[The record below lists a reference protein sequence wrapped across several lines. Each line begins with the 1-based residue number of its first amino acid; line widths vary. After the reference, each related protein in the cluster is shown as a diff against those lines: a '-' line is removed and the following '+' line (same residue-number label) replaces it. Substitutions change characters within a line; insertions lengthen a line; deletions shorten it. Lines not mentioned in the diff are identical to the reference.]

1 MFFNFIKKN
10 KLLSFLIGIGFFAYL
25 LISFPSGSYYCFNHQ
40 CGVYFWGAHEHDG
53 IWHLAVAET
62 AFSQWP
68 PRHPVFAGATLSGY
82 NFFLDLMI
90 FILAKTGIPAIIWY
104 FKILPVIWFFLYTFL
119 SLKLAEK
126 INKSYWFKVFF
137 LFLNYFGASFALF
150 FTLYHKKSIWGS
162 SSIMA
167 SQPLLSLVNLQFAFS
182 LIFILLTL
190 IAFFEKNKTK
200 KILIY
205 TIVIFI
211 NLALKFYGGV
221 VNLFLIFGLILI
233 EKNKLKE
240 KLFSSIFIAFFA
252 TISVLIFYQPFSATK
267 TGSPLIFSPFAMVH
281 NLIEEKDLFY
291 LPSLVNAR
299 YFLYEKGFGPRLLAI
314 EFFSSFLFLL
324 FNFGVRFFGL
334 LYFLI
339 GFFYKKINRFHL
351 IIFLTI
357 IFSCLLTIFFIQK
370 GMWWNTIQFTYYG
383 LFLANIFA
391 ALFLTELLSQKKIK
405 FLVIVA
411 FLILINIP
419 ENIDILKGFN
429 PLKKTSFIDKRELEA
444 LNFLKKRDDGIIFA
458 PSLAVDTIHKESAY
472 VSAFTGKP
480 TYFNDRHV
488 LSITGVDW
496 QSREKKIADVE
507 KINLEEL
514 PVKYFYFLKKDKNYP
529 IFIQKINSLKKYKKI
544 FENQEVLIFEK

>member
-25 LISFPSGSYYCFNHQ
+25 LITFPSGSYYCFNHQ
-40 CGVYFWGAHEHDG
+40 CGIYFWGAHEHDA
-53 IWHLAVAET
+53 IWHLAVVET

-104 FKILPVIWFFLYTFL
+104 FKILPVIWFILYTFL

-126 INKSYWFKVFF
+126 INKSYWFRVFF
-137 LFLNYFGASFALF
+137 LFFNYFGASFALF

-190 IAFFEKNKTK
+190 ITFFEKNKIK

-205 TIVIFI
+205 SIIIFI

-240 KLFSSIFIAFFA
+240 KLFSSFFIGAFAF
-252 TISVLIFYQPFSATK
+252 ISLLIFYQPFSAAK
-267 TGSPLIFSPFAMVH
+267 TGLPLIFSPFAMVH

-299 YFLYEKGFGPRLLAI
+299 YFLYEKGLGPRLLAI
-314 EFFSSFLFLL
+314 EFFSSFLFLF

-370 GMWWNTIQFTYYG
+370 GIWWNTIQFTYYG
-383 LFLANIFA
+383 LFLANIFT
-391 ALFLTELLSQKKIK
+391 ALFLMEFVYQRKIK
-405 FLVIVA
+405 FLILVV

-419 ENIDILKGFN
+419 ENIDVLKGFN
-429 PLKKTSFIDKRELEA
+429 PLKRTGFIDKKELET
-444 LNFLKKRDDGIIFA
+444 LNFLKKKEDGIIFA
-458 PSLAVDTIHKESAY
+458 PSLNGDTIHKESAY

-480 TYFNDRHV
+480 TYFNDLHV
-488 LSITGVDW
+488 LEITGVDW
-496 QSREKKIADVE
+496 RNREKEIANID

-514 PVKYFYFLKKDKNYP
+514 PVRYFYLLKKDKNYP
-529 IFIQKINSLKKYKKI
+529 ILIQKINLMKNHKKI
-544 FENQEVLIFEK
+544 FDNQEVSVFEK

>member
-10 KLLSFLIGIGFFAYL
+10 KLLSFLIAIGFFAYF
-25 LISFPSGSYYCFNHQ
+25 LITFPSGSYYCFNHQ

-68 PRHPVFAGATLSGY
+68 PRHPVFAGANLSGY
-82 NFFLDLMI
+82 NIFLDLVI

-104 FKILPVIWFFLYTFL
+104 FKILPIIWFILYTFL

-126 INKSYWFKVFF
+126 IARSYWFKVFF
-137 LFLNYFGASFALF
+137 LFFNYFGASFALF

-190 IAFFEKNKTK
+190 ITFFEKNKIK

-205 TIVIFI
+205 SIIIFI

-221 VNLFLIFGLILI
+221 VNLFLILGLILI

-240 KLFSSIFIAFFA
+240 KLFSSVFIGAFA
-252 TISVLIFYQPFSATK
+252 LISLLIFYQPFSATK
-267 TGSPLIFSPFAMVH
+267 TGLPLIFSPFAMVH
-281 NLIEEKDLFY
+281 NLIEERDLFY

-314 EFFSSFLFLL
+314 ELFSSFLFLF

-334 LYFLI
+334 VYFLI
-339 GFFYKKINRFHL
+339 GFFYKKINRLHL

-357 IFSCLLTIFFIQK
+357 IFSCLLTISLIQK

-391 ALFLTELLSQKKIK
+391 ALFLTKLLSQKNIK
-405 FLVIVA
+405 LLFLAI

-419 ENIDILKGFN
+419 ENIDVLRGFN
-429 PLKKTSFIDKRELEA
+429 PSRKTSFIDKKELEA

-458 PSLAVDTIHKESAY
+458 PSLDINTIHKESAY

-496 QSREKKIADVE
+496 QSREKRIADVE

-514 PVKYFYFLKKDKNYP
+514 PVRYFYFLKKDKNYP
-529 IFIQKINSLKKYKKI
+529 TFIQKINSIKKYKKI
-544 FENQEVLIFEK
+544 FDNQEVLIFEK